1 MSEDQILN
9 PVASMEELAFSLDEE
24 TMKNI
29 TREAVEKAVREMI
42 PALAEKIIRE
52 EIRRLTE

>member
-9 PVASMEELAFSLDEE
+9 PVASTEELAFSLDEE

-42 PALAEKIIRE
+42 PELAEKIIRE